1 MPSHPKPLTPSGELK
16 YDEIA
21 LWKRELSES
30 EISDLYSTNSGVE
43 LDLSYGTT
51 EAVRSD
57 FTVEKS
63 VTVTAPAG
71 TDTTNIKVEIT
82 K

>member
-1 MPSHPKPLTPSGELK
+1 MALTDGLIAK
-16 YDEIA
+16 YEFD
-21 LWKRELSES
+21 
-30 EISDLYSTNSGVE
+30 SDLTDDAGSYDLVAYSGANVSGVE

-71 TDTTNIKVEIT
+71 TDTTNINVEIT